1 MLTNSNNFIQTFE
14 IHVKN
19 IEKKPKKYRNK
30 KDTKFKERK
39 LSNAK
44 KPQICKNIFPE
55 IQTAVY

>member
-1 MLTNSNNFIQTFE
+1 M
-14 IHVKN
+14 
-19 IEKKPKKYRNK
+19 KPKKVRYK

>member
-39 LSNAK
+39 L
-44 KPQICKNIFPE
+44 
-55 IQTAVY
+55 